1 MRLSVNIC
9 NNWRFHVQITHGL
22 YRVLVRPLSRVGNN
36 NKGSFPGMS
45 AGVSPSRNVEAK
57 PSLGVLV
64 AISTVSPLAMQIY
77 LPSLAGMMI
86 VFSATAGE
94 IQLTMSAFFI
104 AVAVS
109 QLFWGP
115 LSDQFGRRPVIIC
128 GMVLFVAGSV
138 LCLLAPNLEAL
149 IAARVLQAAGGCV
162 GIVLG
167 RAIIRDLHGPRQA
180 ASMIGYVTMGMAVM
194 PTIAPAI
201 GGLLDQAYG
210 WQGGFVLMLAIGVGV
225 LLAAIVWLPE
235 THTQRSSIG
244 ARQILR
250 SYATLFREPLYWS
263 YALTAAFSAL
273 TYFAYL
279 GGAPFIASELLSLS
293 AAQMGFYFMFV
304 ALGYIAGNYI
314 SGRFAERVGMY
325 PMILTGTLIG
335 VVSVLI
341 IAGFTRYDA
350 LTAPS
355 LFLPMF
361 LLGLGNGVCLPS
373 ALSGAVSVRPELT
386 GAASGLT
393 ASLQV
398 ATGAVAGSLVAWLYA
413 DSMFAGTPWGMVMIM
428 GIGISLS
435 LVAAITIKRQ
445 TSSQKFV
452 PAE

>member
-1 MRLSVNIC
+1 
-9 NNWRFHVQITHGL
+9 
-22 YRVLVRPLSRVGNN
+22 
-36 NKGSFPGMS
+36 MS
-45 AGVSPSRNVEAK
+45 AGVSQKNGDEAK
-57 PSLGVLV
+57 PSLGVLI

-77 LPSLAGMMI
+77 LPSLAGMMV

-94 IQLTMSAFFI
+94 IQLTMSAFFV

-115 LSDQFGRRPVIIC
+115 LSDQFGRRPVIIA
-128 GMVLFVAGSV
+128 GMVLFAIGSI
-138 LCLLAPNLEAL
+138 LCLLAPTIELL
-149 IAARVLQAAGGCV
+149 IAARVLQAAGGCT
-162 GIVLG
+162 GMVLG
-167 RAIIRDLHGPRQA
+167 RAIIRDLHGPAQA

-194 PTIAPAI
+194 PTIAPAV
-201 GGLLDQAYG
+201 GGLLDEFYG
-210 WQGGFVLMLAIGVGV
+210 WQGGFFLMLIFGLGV
-225 LLAAIVWLPE
+225 LLAAILYLPE
-235 THTQRSSIG
+235 THKTRSSVG
-244 ARQILR
+244 AGQILR
-250 SYATLFREPLYWS
+250 SYATLCREPLYWS
-263 YALTAAFSAL
+263 YTLTAAFSAL

-279 GGAPFIASELLSLS
+279 GGAPFIASGLLSMS
-293 AAQMGFYFMFV
+293 AAEMGFYFMFV
-304 ALGYIAGNYI
+304 ALGYIVGNYL

-335 VVSVLI
+335 LLSVFI
-341 IAGFTRYDA
+341 IAAFARFDA

-393 ASLQV
+393 ASFQV

-413 DSMFAGTPWGMVMIM
+413 DSLFAGTPWGMIMIM
-428 GIGISLS
+428 GIGVSLS
-435 LVAAITIKRQ
+435 LVAALSIRRL
-445 TSSQKFV
+445 SAEEFV